1 MTTFCL
7 ATELRTISWQ
17 MEGRVKNLRTAG
29 YSKSRYFFLCLKE
42 MVTGGA
48 RFYFVRK
55 TGFIKPTNERKRG

>member
-1 MTTFCL
+1 MADGGESKKF
-7 ATELRTISWQ
+7 
-17 MEGRVKNLRTAG
+17 KNCRLF
-29 YSKSRYFFLCLKE
+29 KKQIFFLCLKE